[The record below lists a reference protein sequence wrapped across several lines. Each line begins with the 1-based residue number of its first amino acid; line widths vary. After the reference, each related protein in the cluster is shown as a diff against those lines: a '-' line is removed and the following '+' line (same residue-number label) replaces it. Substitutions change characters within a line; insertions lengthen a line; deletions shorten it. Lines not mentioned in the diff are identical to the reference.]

1 MKRRIV
7 SLLAATVLAL
17 SMTACGNGLPDYTTQ
32 DAYDLG
38 IEAYECMEDF
48 CNGSMNE
55 NTLEEKLSDIYAD
68 LEDIESDHEKNDES
82 SDYINDGSI
91 ALSVNLALS
100 ELRVMDEGETYGIE
114 NARDELAEKLELN

>member
-68 LEDIESDHEKNDES
+68 LEDIESDHEKNES

-100 ELRVMDEGETYGIE
+100 
-114 NARDELAEKLELN
+114 

>member
-1 MKRRIV
+1 
-7 SLLAATVLAL
+7 
-17 SMTACGNGLPDYTTQ
+17 MTACGNGLPDYTTQ

-38 IEAYECMEDF
+38 VEAYEYMEDF

-68 LEDIESDHEKNDES
+68 LKDIESDHEKNDES

-114 NARDELAEKLELN
+114 DVRDELAEKLELE